1 MAIPSAARPS
11 IVPYWASG
19 SPATRRRSTNCS
31 RCFATA
37 LTEHARI
44 AEALALGDLTAL
56 ARAAHRLRGVALSM
70 GAHALAEA
78 AAVLDTTAKAGQSA
92 ACLRAMSGLEAAMSL
107 MVAEV
112 PIAQGPRARSS

>member
-1 MAIPSAARPS
+1 MRLNS
-11 IVPYWASG
+11 V
-19 SPATRRRSTNCS
+19 
-31 RCFATA
+31 
-37 LTEHARI
+37 ARI